1 MVRPARDVPSYGM
14 VPSGQT
20 FELQRFFDHVIQQ
33 LQGPVHIGTG
43 SKKTEYRIV
52 VNDASSLAL
61 QRWKDSAWA
70 TIFTID
76 ANNDIL
82 GVAPVLTSPDGTKW
96 RLTVAD
102 DGHLVTRSL

>member
-1 MVRPARDVPSYGM
+1 M
-14 VPSGQT
+14 
-20 FELQRFFDHVIQQ
+20 QRFFDHVMQQ
-33 LQGPVHIGTG
+33 LQGPVYVGTG

-52 VNDASSLAL
+52 VNDQSSLDL
-61 QRWKDSAWA
+61 QRWKDSVWA

-76 ANNDIL
+76 ANNDML